1 MGCDKLCMLR
11 DVAKEQTS
19 SHPSIVA
26 RIPKELLPNVVV
38 ASALGPPAEAR
49 PERAACPAPRPAP
62 CRASPARRCA
72 RRGTAGSPRCR
83 WRFAR

>member
-1 MGCDKLCMLR
+1 VGCDKLCMLR

-38 ASALGPPAEAR
+38 ARDEEEQEFGIGNLTNPV
-49 PERAACPAPRPAP
+49 
-62 CRASPARRCA
+62 
-72 RRGTAGSPRCR
+72 
-83 WRFAR
+83 